1 MNLSSNVP
9 EKNASG
15 VLGSSYSRRHRLL
28 RWPIFSLVVLFV
40 MICLA
45 VFAPIIV
52 PHDENLGFLEDR
64 HQPPVLFGGTSNH
77 ILGTD
82 SLGRDVFSRVVY
94 GARISMLS
102 ALTALVIGGAIGT
115 ALGIFA
121 GYMGGWVDELI
132 MRLVDVKFSIPLIL
146 IAFAMVVIFSPSFG
160 LLIGLLTM
168 FVWGQFTR
176 QVRAE
181 VLVIKTTDYVA
192 AARTWG
198 ASPAQIMYRHI
209 FPGVISTV
217 LMIATFQSGAVILA
231 EATLS
236 FLGAG
241 VPPPSPSWGA
251 MIADGRLYLDTAWWV
266 SLAPGIAMGLFI
278 AAITLLGDWLRD
290 YWDPKLRQL

>member
-1 MNLSSNVP
+1 MNRNSNVP
-9 EKNASG
+9 GA
-15 VLGSSYSRRHRLL
+15 LSSRYSRRHRLL
-28 RWPIFSLVVLFV
+28 RLPIFSMVILFV

-45 VFAPIIV
+45 VFAPVIA

-82 SLGRDVFSRVVY
+82 SLGRDVFSRVVF

-102 ALTALVIGGAIGT
+102 ALTALIVGGAIGT
-115 ALGIFA
+115 SLGIFA
-121 GYMGGWVDELI
+121 GYKGGWVDELI
-132 MRLVDVKFSIPLIL
+132 MRMVDVKFSIPLVL
-146 IAFAMVVIFSPSFG
+146 IAFALVVIFSPSFG
-160 LLIGLLTM
+160 LLVGLLTM

-192 AARTWG
+192 AARTWE
-198 ASPAQIMYRHI
+198 ASSVHIMYRHI
-209 FPGVISTV
+209 FPGVVSTV
-217 LMIATFQSGAVILA
+217 LVIATFQSGAVILA

-251 MIADGRLYLDTAWWV
+251 VIADGRLFLDTAWWV
-266 SLAPGIAMGLFI
+266 SLAPGVAMGIFI

-290 YWDPKLRQL
+290 RWDPKLRQL